1 MARTPPCAMT
11 PENLLR
17 SMCERHGLPAD
28 YGERLIPLV
37 RRAMAAPD
45 EVRDRILALVDGN
58 LAQHAAKDGNP
69 CPVPTPDPDTEELHA
84 VARVL
89 HNWTP
94 AEPRLDL
101 GWNVGGEA
109 TPEAG

>member
-1 MARTPPCAMT
+1 MT

-69 CPVPTPDPDTEELHA
+69 GPLPAPDPDKEVLLA

-94 AEPRLDL
+94 AEPMLDL